1 MKSYDPCVRIE
12 AELEAKLKQ
21 ILNISIKDELRKR
34 NESNL
39 NETDEQVE
47 EFDDID
53 DNELYED
60 EADDE
65 TDNFFLNF
73 LLFKFT
79 LSKQLN
85 KISHEDFIR
94 IE

>member
-1 MKSYDPCVRIE
+1 MKSNDPCVRIE